1 MYREVTNY
9 LALTKSRSPNEG
21 LISWQIEDD
30 YHCGGYAKTNA
41 RLLEFVDNFMRETNL
56 PIEPVYTGKMFY
68 GLSQLLDR
76 GAVPPDVEV
85 VAIHTGGLQH

>member
-1 MYREVTNY
+1 
-9 LALTKSRSPNEG
+9 
-21 LISWQIEDD
+21 
-30 YHCGGYAKTNA
+30 
-41 RLLEFVDNFMRETNL
+41 MRETNL